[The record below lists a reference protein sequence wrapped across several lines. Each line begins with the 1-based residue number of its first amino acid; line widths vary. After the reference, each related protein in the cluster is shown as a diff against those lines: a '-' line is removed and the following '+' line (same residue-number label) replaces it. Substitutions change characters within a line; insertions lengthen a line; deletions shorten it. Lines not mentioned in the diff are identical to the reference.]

1 MSYVASQ
8 PRKRF
13 HICLNDNEREQII
26 TIMKSENIPDA
37 AKAVRYCIAEKAQ
50 ELQKQGKTGQKVKAV
65 KHE

>member
-1 MSYVASQ
+1 MSYVAQQ

-13 HICLNDNEREQII
+13 YICMNDDERAQVLY
-26 TIMKSENIPDA
+26 IMKSENIPDA

-50 ELQKQGKTGQKVKAV
+50 ELQKQNKTAQKVKAV